1 MGQITDDQLNA
12 LCIKLQGLEITHL
25 IGAPADQQWA
35 VRGLRESKDPAR
47 PYNGDAMAYPA
58 ALPSEAVAKAIAD
71 NP

>member
-1 MGQITDDQLNA
+1 MGNISDEQLNA

-35 VRGLRESKDPAR
+35 VRGLRDSKDPNR
-47 PYNGDAMAYPA
+47 PFDGDAVAYRA
-58 ALPSEAVAKAIAD
+58 AVPSEAVAKAITD